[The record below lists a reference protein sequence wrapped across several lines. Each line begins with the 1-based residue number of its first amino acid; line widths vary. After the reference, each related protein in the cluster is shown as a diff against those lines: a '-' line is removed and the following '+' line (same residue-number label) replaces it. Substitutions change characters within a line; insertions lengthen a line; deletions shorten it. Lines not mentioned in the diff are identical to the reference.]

1 MAPELYENNDN
12 SATEKVDVF
21 SFGITMWELWTGRL
35 PYEGLTDF
43 SVMKGVKEDSLRPD
57 IPSDCHPKWADL
69 MKVRLQFLNSKS
81 LCSSYT

>member
-57 IPSDCHPKWADL
+57 IPSDCHPKWAGL
-69 MKVRLQFLNSKS
+69 MKVWLRFLNS
-81 LCSSYT
+81 